1 MRSLLAIPAAI
12 FGCLLTA
19 QTAFAQSSE
28 DKPLNLSDDGGAAQ
42 TAQASSGGSLIRTI
56 VGLALVLGVIYGL
69 HWLLKKAKKAK
80 ESKSSGTGL
89 ETIASLTLG
98 PNRSLHLVRAGSEI
112 VLLGAA
118 EHAVT
123 PIRRY
128 SEAEARALGP
138 AGGHHAAGR
147 DARRSRA
154 DGGRRAEGLH
164 GDPALEDGGQVK
176 TDGANAVQL
185 LLFIGGIS
193 LVPALL
199 FTVTGFTRI
208 LIVLGF
214 IRSGLGTPTAP
225 PNQVLVG
232 IAFFL
237 TLFVMSPTLKEIKT
251 EAYDPLQKGAIT
263 QEVALKRAE
272 APLRE
277 FMFNQTREKDLA
289 LFVKLGKV
297 ENVKTRGDVP
307 THVLIPAFIISELKT
322 AFQIGFLIFL
332 PFLIIDLV
340 VSSTLMS
347 MGMMMLPPVFIS
359 LPFKILLFVLVDGWN
374 LVTASLVQ
382 SFHMS

>member
-1 MRSLLAIPAAI
+1 V
-12 FGCLLTA
+12 
-19 QTAFAQSSE
+19 
-28 DKPLNLSDDGGAAQ
+28 K
-42 TAQASSGGSLIRTI
+42 
-56 VGLALVLGVIYGL
+56 
-69 HWLLKKAKKAK
+69 
-80 ESKSSGTGL
+80 
-89 ETIASLTLG
+89 
-98 PNRSLHLVRAGSEI
+98 
-112 VLLGAA
+112 
-118 EHAVT
+118 
-123 PIRRY
+123 
-128 SEAEARALGP
+128 
-138 AGGHHAAGR
+138 
-147 DARRSRA
+147 A
-154 DGGRRAEGLH
+154 DGS
-164 GDPALEDGGQVK
+164 
-176 TDGANAVQL
+176 NAVQL
-185 LLFIGGIS
+185 LLFVGGIS

-237 TLFVMSPTLKEIKT
+237 TLFVMSPTLKEIKA

-263 QEVALKRAE
+263 QEVAIDRAE

-277 FMFNQTREKDLA
+277 FMFNQTREKDLS

-297 ENVKTRGDVP
+297 ENVDERRDVP